1 MGSRSVAGMLTF
13 LRFVVPVPG
22 RQFRNRAVGKHVA
35 RPYDVSPF
43 GATIRREH
51 RAGAKNSQREKPRVR
66 TGIIALFLMGML
78 LICPAARPQTV
89 DIRETLTLD
98 RHRPIPIVRIHPW
111 RFLRERAETA
121 TDWLKDETGLSLG
134 VSDTIIYQIDPF
146 ISTPHHTI
154 VNSLDV
160 FGVWHLLESRTF
172 GEGVLGFLFRN
183 RTNVG
188 PLTGNTLSNDVG
200 LPWGVNNSGSTGYA
214 RFNQLWWQQSLLGE
228 SLVIQLG
235 KVDEKTHFNTNRVAS
250 SDGREFLMQSMVYS
264 QTVAFPAEG
273 LGFDV
278 RYWLTK
284 RWYLDFGLADA
295 NGNPENKPN
304 DSLNS
309 FSKGQYFEAAE
320 LGVSP
325 ELGWLWSGLGES
337 HYRMMGWYTAHTAT
351 HEGGGGASLSVD
363 QEIPYSLVPFVR
375 IGYAPAKINRT
386 WVEVDSGIVSVA
398 PFGRKGDRL
407 GAGITWAR
415 PTSTSVQN
423 QTAGELF
430 YRLEVVDGLQ
440 ITPDI
445 ELIFKPAQN
454 PTSNFEAVFGLRL
467 RAFL

>member
-1 MGSRSVAGMLTF
+1 MKTARA
-13 LRFVVPVPG
+13 
-22 RQFRNRAVGKHVA
+22 RNLG
-35 RPYDVSPF
+35 
-43 GATIRREH
+43 T
-51 RAGAKNSQREKPRVR
+51 EKRGVL
-66 TGIIALFLMGML
+66 TGIVALL
-78 LICPAARPQTV
+78 LVAALLAGPAVRAQTV
-89 DIRETLTLD
+89 DVQESLSEDKL
-98 RHRPIPIVRIHPW
+98 HRIPILRIHPW
-111 RFLRERAETA
+111 RFLRGKADSATA
-121 TDWLKDETGLSLG
+121 FLKDETGLSIG
-134 VSDTIIYQIDPF
+134 ASDTIIYQIDPF
-146 ISTPHHTI
+146 ISTPHHTT

-160 FGVWHLLESRTF
+160 FGAWRLFESRTF
-172 GEGVLGFLFRN
+172 GEGVLGFLFRD

-188 PLTGNTLSNDVG
+188 PLTGNNLSNDVG

-214 RFNQLWWQQSLLGE
+214 RFNQFWWQQSLLDQ

-264 QTVAFPAEG
+264 QTIAFPAEG
-273 LGFDV
+273 LGFNI
-278 RYWLTK
+278 RYWPTK

-295 NGNPENKPN
+295 NGNAQSKPN
-304 DSLNS
+304 DSFHS
-309 FSKGQYFEAAE
+309 FLKGQYFEAAE

-337 HYRMMGWYTAHTAT
+337 HYRLMGWYTAHTPA
-351 HEGGGGASLSVD
+351 HDGGGGVSLSVD

-386 WVEVDSGIVSVA
+386 SVEVDSGIVSIA
-398 PFGRKGDRL
+398 PFGRDGDRL

-415 PTSTSVQN
+415 PTATSVQN
-423 QTAGELF
+423 QTAAEFF
-430 YRLEVVDGLQ
+430 YRLEVVEGLQ

-445 ELIFKPAQN
+445 EFIFKPAEH